1 MNLYRSLIMLVTVLL
16 PSMAFAHNFVNGQ
29 PVPSLSISDRGELSL
44 VNNEVRYQRWD
55 SSQLAGKVRIIQYIA
70 GRTSAKDMNS
80 ALITAVKNAAF
91 PRGKFQATTIV
102 NTDDAIPG
110 TGYFVRNKIEK
121 NLREYPWAQFIV
133 DSNGTG
139 RSRWQLQPHSSTI
152 IVLDNAGRVQ
162 WAKDGAL
169 TPAEVTRVIGL
180 VNTLTT
186 KE

>member
-1 MNLYRSLIMLVTVLL
+1 MNIYRLLLVLIPLLL
-16 PSMAFAHNFVNGQ
+16 PSMGFAHNLVNGQ
-29 PVPSLSISDRGELSL
+29 PVPPLSISDRGVLSL
-44 VNNEVRYQRWD
+44 VNNEVRYHRWD
-55 SSQLAGKVRIIQYIA
+55 SSQLAGRVRIIQYIA
-70 GRTSAKDMNS
+70 GRTSAKDMNG

-91 PRGKFQATTIV
+91 PQDKFQATTII

-110 TGYFVRNKIEK
+110 TGFFVRGKIEK

-139 RSRWQLQPHSSTI
+139 RSRWQLMPHSSTI
-152 IVLDNAGRVQ
+152 IVLDSTGKVQ

-169 TPAEVTRVIGL
+169 TPSEVVQVISL
-180 VNTLTT
+180 VKTLIT